1 VEAEMATNTIT
12 IPVDPSLV
20 EAYETASKEDREK
33 FLQLVEVWLSSLRSS
48 DERSLSEIMDVVSE
62 QAQAHGLTE
71 EMVEVLLNDEE

>member
-1 VEAEMATNTIT
+1 MATNTIT

-71 EMVEVLLNDEE
+71 EMVKVLLNDEE

>member
-1 VEAEMATNTIT
+1 MATNTIT